1 MEKALKEY
9 KSSLDK
15 SFRKNKKVPLDSLIE
30 PSKRDTM
37 IPKGTLVVM
46 PFVSG
51 QIRLKILDKATPDK
65 GFSIPLKISRKDKG
79 LLISAEYLAWFL
91 EHDFVKKYLMYFVSG
106 SVLPRVPRKI
116 LLDLAIPLPTQERKL
131 PPFGSAFSNGFDSLI
146 ASAENPFP
154 ENDERIFSRL

>member
-15 SFRKNKKVPLDSLIE
+15 SFRKNIKIPLDKLIE
-30 PSKRDTM
+30 PSKRSSM

-65 GFSIPLKISRKDKG
+65 GFSIPLIISNKD
-79 LLISAEYLAWFL
+79 
-91 EHDFVKKYLMYFVSG
+91 
-106 SVLPRVPRKI
+106 
-116 LLDLAIPLPTQERKL
+116 
-131 PPFGSAFSNGFDSLI
+131 
-146 ASAENPFP
+146 
-154 ENDERIFSRL
+154 